1 MRYWTFL
8 ALLLFSSTLF
18 AQGSLEINAKVY
30 SPHGDFKRNVD
41 HIPAGLSFSYTRT
54 IKNSRFYW
62 GAELGIAMY
71 YYDQYEYELVKE
83 GYPGEFVEVAEEDCF
98 WTGHLLA
105 RYLFISTENVRTYG
119 EARMGATSFFSSR
132 MAVEE
137 NSPFKNEFSV
147 HGTAFN
153 TGIGGGIMLNPRGL
167 LSKTK
172 PPGNLWIIL
181 GANLHSGSATNY
193 RFAEGAQRQ
202 PLSGGKYKSLT
213 HYTDFKLG
221 LVIPL

>member
-30 SPHGDFKRNVD
+30 SPQGDFNRNVD
-41 HIPAGLSFSYTRT
+41 HIPAGLSFSYTRP

-62 GAELGIAMY
+62 GGELGIAMY
-71 YYDQYEYELVKE
+71 YNDQFEYELVKE
-83 GYPGEFVEVAEEDCF
+83 GHPGEFVKVAEEDCF
-98 WTGHLLA
+98 WTGHALA
-105 RYLFISTENVRTYG
+105 RYELSSTENLRTYA
-119 EARMGATSFFSSR
+119 EIRMGVTSFFSSR

-137 NSPFKNEFSV
+137 DTPFKDEFST

-153 TGIGGGIMLNPRGL
+153 TGLGGGIMLNPRGL

-172 PPGNLWIIL
+172 PPGKLWIIL
-181 GANLHSGSATNY
+181 GANLHSGSSVSY
-193 RFAEGAQRQ
+193 RFAEGAKNQ
-202 PLSGGKYKSLT
+202 PLDEGKYKSLT